1 MKKFRFNAVHII
13 FGIGLGLIILGFAG
27 LDSVDMT
34 VPAIISGI
42 GLVLV
47 MISAPFLSKEF
58 EREEDSVVDC
68 DDNWN
73 SNYPYDRTF
82 RRR

>member
-1 MKKFRFNAVHII
+1 MNKFRINAAQVV
-13 FGIGLGLIILGFAG
+13 FGIGLGFIIFGFAG

-47 MISAPFLSKEF
+47 IISAPFLSKEN
-58 EREEDSVVDC
+58 ESEKHSIVDC